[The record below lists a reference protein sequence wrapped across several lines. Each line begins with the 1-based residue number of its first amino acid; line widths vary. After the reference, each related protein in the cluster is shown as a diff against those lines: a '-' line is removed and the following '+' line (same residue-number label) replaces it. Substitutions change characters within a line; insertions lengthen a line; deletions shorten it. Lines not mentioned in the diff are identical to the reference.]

1 MVKKAPRRYTKE
13 ELDYIREIAPGRHYH
28 EIVEMFN
35 KKFER
40 QIDAKKLK
48 ETLGNHGI
56 STGLTGRF
64 EKGHVPVNKGK
75 KFPGTGNRTT
85 FRKGNVPANKMNVG
99 EDIITTDGYVK
110 TKIAEPNLWEYKH
123 KLIWAEAHGPIPE
136 KHSVIFADGDKLNLS
151 IDNLLLVS
159 RAELLMLN
167 RRRLISENSE
177 LTKTGLNVVK
187 VMNKVCKIKKGGG

>member
-187 VMNKVCKIKKGGG
+187 VMNKVYKIKKGE

>member
-1 MVKKAPRRYTKE
+1 MGEKVKRYSKEELEFIRKNAPRRRYK
-13 ELDYIREIAPGRHYH
+13 

-40 QIDAKKLK
+40 HIDAKKLK
-48 ETLGNHGI
+48 STLRNHGI

-64 EKGHVPVNKGK
+64 EKGITPHNKGK

-85 FRKGNVPANKMNVG
+85 FRKGATPHNKMEVG
-99 EDIITTDGYVK
+99 EDAITTDGYVK
-110 TKIAEPNLWEYKH
+110 TKIAEPDVWEYKH
-123 KLIWAEAHGPIPE
+123 KLIWKEKNGPIPE
-136 KHSVIFADGDKLNLS
+136 GHSVIFADGNKLNLS

-159 RAELLMLN
+159 KAELLMLN

-187 VMNKVCKIKKGGG
+187 VMNKVYKIKKGGG

>member
-13 ELDYIREIAPGRHYH
+13 ELDYIRKIAPGRCYK

-48 ETLGNHGI
+48 ETLRNHGI

-64 EKGHVPVNKGK
+64 KKGNTPHNKGK
-75 KFPGTGNRTT
+75 KFPGTGNKTT
-85 FRKGNVPANKMNVG
+85 FRKGATPHNKMKVG
-99 EDIITTDGYVK
+99 EDAITTDGYVK
-110 TKIAEPNLWEYKH
+110 TKIAEPDVWEYKH
-123 KLIWAEAHGPIPE
+123 KLIWIKAHGPIPE
-136 KHSVIFADGDKLNLS
+136 KHSIIFADGNRMNLD

-159 RAELLMLN
+159 KAELLMLN
-167 RRRLISENSE
+167 RKKLISENSE

-187 VMNKVCKIKKGGG
+187 VMNKVYKIKKGE

>member
-1 MVKKAPRRYTKE
+1 MVKKAPRRYNKE

-167 RRRLISENSE
+167 RRRLISKNSE

-187 VMNKVCKIKKGGG
+187 VMNKVYKIKKGE